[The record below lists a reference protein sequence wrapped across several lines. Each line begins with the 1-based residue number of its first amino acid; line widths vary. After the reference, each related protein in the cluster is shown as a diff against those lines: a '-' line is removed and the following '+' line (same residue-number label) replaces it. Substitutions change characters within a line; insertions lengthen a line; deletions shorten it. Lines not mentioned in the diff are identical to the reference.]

1 MQFLVIASV
10 SASMMAALTLGAPIE
25 NVEHSAEVVATT
37 DGGSIKMAPWQA
49 SRNLAKALERELDRV
64 VEQTK
69 RKDVVE
75 EKLTLLTRKL
85 EDLSTT
91 EDATLLARDA
101 ERVNINVK
109 STLWARLVE
118 SLNIPV
124 KATLWARRDRQ
135 NPNLSEKTT
144 LLARDIERVKT
155 NTKATLWAPRDRQDV
170 DKSENTT
177 LLARDVDRVATNVRS
192 TLWARIAEDL
202 ELAEKAA
209 LLAREDLTAEEKA
222 GLWMRKDENP
232 KEWTKLLAR
241 EVVEELRSIED
252 AAVLARQVET
262 DSTLWAR
269 EGEDLKA
276 GEGVKTESTLWARE
290 AEDHDLE
297 EASILA

>member
-10 SASMMAALTLGAPIE
+10 STSVMAALTLGAPIE
-25 NVEHSAEVVATT
+25 KHSAEVVATT
-37 DGGSIKMAPWQA
+37 DGASIKMVPWA
-49 SRNLAKALERELDRV
+49 SRDVAQALERELDNIM
-64 VEQTK
+64 EQTT
-69 RKDVVE
+69 RNLEDVFE
-75 EKLTLLTRKL
+75 EKLTLLAREL

-91 EDATLLARDA
+91 EDATLLARDV
-101 ERVNINVK
+101 ERVNTNVK

-155 NTKATLWAPRDRQDV
+155 NTKATLWAPRDRQDI
-170 DKSENTT
+170 DKSEDTT
-177 LLARDVDRVATNVRS
+177 MLARDADRVATNVKS
-192 TLWARIAEDL
+192 TLWARIVEDL
-202 ELAEKAA
+202 EQAEKAA
-209 LLAREDLTAEEKA
+209 LLAREGLTAEEKA

-241 EVVEELRSIED
+241 EVVEELRSIEE
-252 AAVLARQVET
+252 AAVLARKVET

-269 EGEDLKA
+269 EGEDLKSA
-276 GEGVKTESTLWARE
+276 EGVEIESTLWARE
-290 AEDHDLE
+290 GEDHELE
-297 EASILA
+297 ESSVLA